1 MCFRISAAIN
11 IEDPGGRSHVCYK
24 ILRVD
29 HGLLLNFKFLHNTG
43 DHFDFQSLF
52 EFRVNA
58 GICQS
63 IFIVKLPCGP
73 NVYVSSKMFQDC

>member
-1 MCFRISAAIN
+1 MCFSMFVAIS
-11 IEDPGGRSHVCYK
+11 IEELGSRSHVCYE
-24 ILRVD
+24 ILHVD
-29 HGLLLNFKFLHNTG
+29 HGLLLNFKFLHNAG
-43 DHFDFQSLF
+43 NHFDFQSLF

-73 NVYVSSKMFQDC
+73 DVYVSSKMFQDC